1 MLYCCTVLLFHVSVV
16 LLYRCCTVALFC
28 TWVTS
33 TAPQD
38 FPFTDVGLHEV
49 LALSSTHHRSTCIR
63 RCETSSLNAASPT
76 DLEKIG
82 VVYSRRFLPGSFL
95 DTTGQSQLLLPA
107 EVEKGL
113 WWGPLHPFETSPAAL
128 SLSSNSF
135 SNSNIQYSILFELG
149 DLNRNSCLWC

>member
-1 MLYCCTVLLFHVSVV
+1 MGCLCWSRKWFYVLCFVIFYDFMFKL
-16 LLYRCCTVALFC
+16 C

-33 TAPQD
+33 TSPQD
-38 FPFTDVGLHEV
+38 FPLADVFFFHEV
-49 LALSSTHHRSTCIR
+49 SALSSTHHRSTCIR
-63 RCETSSLNAASPT
+63 RCETSSLSAASPT

-128 SLSSNSF
+128 NLSSYSF
-135 SNSNIQYSILFELG
+135 SNLKYSIFNPIWAWG
-149 DLNRNSCLWC
+149 FK